1 MQKLTTLWLVLMDVL
16 AVVATGVLSIGVTLE
31 ISSIVDA

>member
-16 AVVATGVLSIGVTLE
+16 AVVATGALSIGVTLE